1 MKGAIDMKNFI
12 REYLF
17 KYIFLFFF
25 YIFLGVLIKGLD
37 MNTSKASAWVCG
49 MILYDVLAYI
59 YRRFKKM
66 KPEVQQS

>member
-25 YIFLGVLIKGLD
+25 YILLGVLIKALD
-37 MNTSKASAWVCG
+37 MNTAKALGFVCG